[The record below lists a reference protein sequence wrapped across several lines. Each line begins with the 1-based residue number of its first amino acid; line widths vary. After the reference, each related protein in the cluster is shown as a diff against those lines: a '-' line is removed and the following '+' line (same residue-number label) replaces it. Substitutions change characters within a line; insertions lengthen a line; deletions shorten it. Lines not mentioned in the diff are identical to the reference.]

1 MICLNLDKS
10 DYLEHQGI
18 PGMKWGRRRYQYED
32 GSLTPEGRERYR
44 KQKAA
49 NRAKK
54 KQGLFRKKPAKAS
67 KTKEEPKK
75 RDISEMSDDELRA
88 LINRAQLEQQYKQYI
103 SPEKVKKGK
112 SVVGEIL
119 GGAAKDVARLYTK
132 RAMITGVDS
141 VLDKLG
147 IELKSDPSKKKK
159 DKDDD

>member
-1 MICLNLDKS
+1 MRSDQN

-54 KQGLFRKKPAKAS
+54 KQGFFRKKPTKAS
-67 KTKEEPKK
+67 KAKSEPKT

-88 LINRAQLEQQYKQYI
+88 LINRAQLEQQYKQFI
-103 SPEKVKKGK
+103 SPERVKKGK
-112 SVVGEIL
+112 NVVAEIL
-119 GGAAKDVARLYTK
+119 GDAAKDVAKHYTR
-132 RAMITGVDS
+132 RAMATGVDA

-147 IELKSDPSKKKK
+147 IELKGSVPKKKKK
-159 DKDDD
+159 DDDD